1 MPTLFI
7 NHFKNSLAGRSA
19 AGDGINVWELLLLMV
34 FVFSSYE
41 ILQIFERKIFWLV
54 RHSEKNAPLITSVH
68 KMGWK
73 PGCEAIED
81 SHLTLT
87 PTCFECSDTL
97 ESPVFFLSKFL
108 FRWKYFQ
115 FHLLCE
121 NLTAQSGFVHKCM
134 TQWLIIFPTCLFLS
148 CKWLYFWCLACWLF
162 EITFYSVLVIQD
174 LFDMVSCELVVDV
187 IFSAFLCVSV

>member
-19 AGDGINVWELLLLMV
+19 AGDGIKVWALLLLMV
-34 FVFSSYE
+34 FVSSSHE
-41 ILQIFERKIFWLV
+41 IFQIFERKIFWLV
-54 RHSEKNAPLITSVH
+54 RQCEKNAPLITSVH

-97 ESPVFFLSKFL
+97 ESPVFFLSKF
-108 FRWKYFQ
+108 FSG
-115 FHLLCE
+115 E
-121 NLTAQSGFVHKCM
+121 NTFSFAYCVKIWQHKVG
-134 TQWLIIFPTCLFLS
+134 
-148 CKWLYFWCLACWLF
+148 LYIGVWHN
-162 EITFYSVLVIQD
+162 D
-174 LFDMVSCELVVDV
+174 
-187 IFSAFLCVSV
+187 